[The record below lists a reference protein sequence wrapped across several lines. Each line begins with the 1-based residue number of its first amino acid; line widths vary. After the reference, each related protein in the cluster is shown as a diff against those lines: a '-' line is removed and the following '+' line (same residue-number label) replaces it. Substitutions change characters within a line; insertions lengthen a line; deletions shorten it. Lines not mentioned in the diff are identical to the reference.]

1 MPQSSK
7 WNCSPAHTNRA
18 SRIVPQRAGAGAG
31 RQAWPG
37 AAAAAADR
45 AGLGASAADG
55 GRGGRGV
62 GRRGGGGR
70 RRGRPVVWAAEAAGG
85 GRL

>member
-31 RQAWPG
+31 RQAWPP
-37 AAAAAADR
+37 AAAAADR
-45 AGLGASAADG
+45 AGLGASAVDG
-55 GRGGRGV
+55 GVGGRGV
-62 GRRGGGGR
+62 GGRGGGGR